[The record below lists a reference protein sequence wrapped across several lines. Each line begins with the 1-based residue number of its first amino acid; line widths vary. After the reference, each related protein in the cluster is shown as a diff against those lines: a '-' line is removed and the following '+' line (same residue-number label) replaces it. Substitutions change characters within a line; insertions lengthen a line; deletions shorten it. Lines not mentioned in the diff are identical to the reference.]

1 MPRIVEALAD
11 CLEAMRQGED
21 MEICLVMYPQYRTEL
36 TALLQ
41 IASLLRP
48 LPPEIA
54 PSFAFKERTKVQIL
68 EGRRGQEGSSL
79 APDQRPGKF
88 R

>member
-1 MPRIVEALAD
+1 MPRIIEALAD

-21 MEICLVMYPQYRTEL
+21 MEACLAMYVQYRAQL
-36 TALLQ
+36 RPLLQ

-54 PSFAFKERTKVQIL
+54 PSLMFKERTRVEIL
-68 EGRRGQEGSSL
+68 QRPSADANWL
-79 APDQRPGKF
+79 APDQRSGKYQ
-88 R
+88 

>member
-1 MPRIVEALAD
+1 
-11 CLEAMRQGED
+11 MRQGED

>member
-21 MEICLVMYPQYRTEL
+21 MEVCLAMYAQYRAEL
-36 TALLQ
+36 TPLLQ

-48 LPPEIA
+48 LPPEIS

-68 EGRRGQEGSSL
+68 EGRRAQEGSSL
-79 APDQRPGKF
+79 APDQRSGKF